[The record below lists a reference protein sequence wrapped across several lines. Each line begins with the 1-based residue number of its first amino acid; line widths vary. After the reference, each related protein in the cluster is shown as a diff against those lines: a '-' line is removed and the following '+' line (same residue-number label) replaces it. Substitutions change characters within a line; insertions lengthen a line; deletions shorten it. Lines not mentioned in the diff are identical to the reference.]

1 MQSFFA
7 EALAVDFHLMPY
19 NPLIHSLVQSLSTM
33 TEHSDLVAEMTV
45 VEKMSTQERLKH
57 ARKRRLQQLKRWS
70 QREKEYQQTKRKK
83 NALADPSKSNKPGKT
98 YKVHFVPSVMLLE
111 AAARNDVE
119 EVRRLLM
126 LGVSPDSTNEDGLT
140 ALHQCCIDDSEAMM
154 KLLLEF
160 GANVN
165 AKDSE
170 QWTPLHAAATC
181 GHLHLVRYLISK
193 GADLLAVNA
202 DGNMPYDICEDDA
215 TLDYIE
221 SEMAK
226 KGITQEMIDETRA
239 ISEKQMLTDL
249 KYLLE
254 EGGEI
259 EYRDHQGATPLH
271 IAAANGYLTVVEF
284 ILDNHGSTNVCDNDM
299 WQPIHAAAC
308 WGHPDVIEMLVFAG
322 ADLTAKTKNGET
334 PFDICEDQDLKERI
348 MQLKNE
354 IETKRASQASQQK
367 LRRTQSQ
374 NTRSQSVR
382 RTSIRDKSLISR
394 REAREEARMRQ
405 EQQEQSGTDEEEEKV
420 QNDMRMSEK
429 EMLSSCEYKEEDTTL
444 NVLSSKDTLQ
454 RAKGKNI
461 KENIDARDDILQ
473 YVPLD
478 KNEDDVEMHTQFL
491 NAVNDSITD
500 EYNKQLNSDAIS
512 YEQND
517 AVVSTPVIQR
527 SQSESVKVEIHVTV
541 NTSPP
546 YPPSHGTLADL
557 KKHRSDMRSRSSLML
572 ASSQQ
577 DISEKVASKN
587 GHTFSA
593 TYMYEKPPSPTI
605 SLRRFCSD
613 PSEIVGGEVHK
624 QGCCSVM

>member
-1 MQSFFA
+1 MTDHS
-7 EALAVDFHLMPY
+7 ELM
-19 NPLIHSLVQSLSTM
+19 S
-33 TEHSDLVAEMTV
+33 EMNV

-83 NALADPSKSNKPGKT
+83 SAGNVVDAPGKGRS

-140 ALHQCCIDDSEAMM
+140 ALHQCCIDDSEPMLR
-154 KLLLEF
+154 LLLEF
-160 GANVN
+160 GASVN

-181 GHLHLVRYLISK
+181 GHLHLVACLVAR

-202 DGNMPYDICEDDA
+202 DGNMPYDICEDEA

-226 KGITQEMIDETRA
+226 KGITQEMIDETRSL
-239 ISEKQMLTDL
+239 SEKKMLTDL
-249 KYLLE
+249 KLVLD
-254 EGGEI
+254 EGGDI
-259 EYRDHQGATPLH
+259 EFRDHQGATPLH
-271 IAAANGYLTVVEF
+271 IAAANGYVNVVEF

-308 WGHPDVIEMLVFAG
+308 WGHPDVIEMLVMAG
-322 ADLTAKTKNGET
+322 ADLSAKTKNGET

-354 IETKRASQASQQK
+354 IETKRASQPVK
-367 LRRTQSQ
+367 LRRSHSQ

-394 REAREEARMRQ
+394 REAREEARIRH
-405 EQQEQSGTDEEEEKV
+405 EQQEQSGTDEDEEKL
-420 QNDMRMSEK
+420 QRDMRATEK
-429 EMLSSCEYKEEDTTL
+429 ENLSSSHDHKENDCTISKDIPERTKVKKEEKHEENNDTTYHL
-444 NVLSSKDTLQ
+444 NENDIQTQYHNSINDTLNNEIKQ
-454 RAKGKNI
+454 LSNDNKNEEYS
-461 KENIDARDDILQ
+461 KSTDANKLVIDDSTNDIILQ
-473 YVPLD
+473 HGQP
-478 KNEDDVEMHTQFL
+478 
-491 NAVNDSITD
+491 
-500 EYNKQLNSDAIS
+500 
-512 YEQND
+512 
-517 AVVSTPVIQR
+517 
-527 SQSESVKVEIHVTV
+527 ESVKVEIHVTV
-541 NTSPP
+541 NTASFSP
-546 YPPSHGTLADL
+546 SGAHGTLADL
-557 KKHRSDMRSRSSLML
+557 KKHRADMRSLML
-572 ASSQQ
+572 SSSQG
-577 DISEKVASKN
+577 DINEK

-593 TYMYEKPPSPTI
+593 TYLYDRPPSPTI

-613 PSEIVGGEVHK
+613 PSEVVGGEVHK
-624 QGCCSVM
+624 QGCCILM